1 MSDRVAF
8 SSRPASP
15 GSFARSRRL
24 TLLLLLAGVVLQ
36 PSASLAKQEAAV
48 PLPVRTRGAERVLVG
63 RVTSVNGVWRE
74 NEFGDR
80 LIVSVVRL
88 AVEETLKGQHQ
99 QDVDV
104 EVEGGTIGNLTL
116 RVSDLATFQPGE
128 RAVFYLTRAPRGAFV
143 PYMRGQGLL
152 KLDRANKVS
161 GSAVTLDEIRRTA
174 AAEAPVRTPR

>member
-1 MSDRVAF
+1 MSDHVCYHPRQEVPQRAWRRREFVPLLIVA
-8 SSRPASP
+8 SV
-15 GSFARSRRL
+15 
-24 TLLLLLAGVVLQ
+24 LLQQSVGLAG
-36 PSASLAKQEAAV
+36 QEAAV
-48 PLPVRTRGAERVLVG
+48 PLPVRNRGAERVLVG

-152 KLDRANKVS
+152 KLDRANKVP
-161 GSAVTLDEIRRTA
+161 GSALTLEDIRRTA
-174 AAEAPVRTPR
+174 AAEGPARRPR